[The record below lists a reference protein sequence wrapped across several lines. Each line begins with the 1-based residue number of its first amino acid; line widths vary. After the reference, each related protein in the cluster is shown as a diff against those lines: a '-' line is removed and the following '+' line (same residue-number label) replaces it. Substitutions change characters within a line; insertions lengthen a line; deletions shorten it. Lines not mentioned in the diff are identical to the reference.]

1 MEAYS
6 KRVWLNKNDSPST
19 GSVVAYHGPKRFNGD
34 EEPVLIA
41 FLEVSDCHSKA
52 RLHVSPD
59 DTMFEFIEKMEL
71 LRATITDFVLYLKDL
86 QTDKICPPKG
96 GGFNLGGD

>member
-1 MEAYS
+1 METYS

-19 GSVVAYHGPKRFNGD
+19 GSVVAYRGPRRFNGD
-34 EEPVLIA
+34 EEPVKVA

-59 DTMFEFIEKMEL
+59 DTMQEFVEKMEL
-71 LRATITDFVLYLKDL
+71 LRDTVSDFIDYLKSEA
-86 QTDKICPPKG
+86 
-96 GGFNLGGD
+96 